1 MAFNVQACSCIL
13 LKRKKIIQKIMLF
26 QLLLSKRRIF
36 KNFNSEMW
44 RHGSFDKSLTYNN
57 QVLITNRSF
66 IASHLRGAKPKAA
79 EYSQFPL

>member
-13 LKRKKIIQKIMLF
+13 LKRKKIIQKVTLF
-26 QLLLSKRRIF
+26 QLLRSERRIF

-44 RHGSFDKSLTYNN
+44 RHGSFDKSLIYNN
-57 QVLITNRSF
+57 QVLITNRPF

-79 EYSQFPL
+79 EYSQLPL